1 MKDYFWVI
9 FAASGAVLA
18 FIFFILTLS
27 STTSIIK
34 KAKKRKLNIMV
45 NIFLLLLGL
54 SNIGVS
60 LYLIMSIREQI
71 ERLSKLY

>member
-9 FAASGAVLA
+9 LSVSGATLA
-18 FIFFILTLS
+18 FIFFIFTLS

-34 KAKKRKLNIMV
+34 KAKKSKLNIMV
-45 NIFLLLLGL
+45 NISLLLLGL
-54 SNIGVS
+54 SNVGLS
-60 LYLIMSIREQI
+60 FYLIMSIREQI